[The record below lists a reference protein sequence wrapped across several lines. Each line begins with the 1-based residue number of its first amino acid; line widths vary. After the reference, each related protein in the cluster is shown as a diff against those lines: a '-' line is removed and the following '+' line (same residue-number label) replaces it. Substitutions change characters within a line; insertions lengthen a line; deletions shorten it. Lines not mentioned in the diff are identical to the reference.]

1 MIKSVNKHSYIK
13 GRNGKARARAHINY
27 IAHRGGD
34 DREHGGRKFF
44 DRDRDD
50 IQARDVRQLV
60 NDWTDERGVTI
71 HKLIL
76 SPGMQEVDLKE
87 YTRQLMDKLQH
98 EKGLQLEWRAVIHDN
113 TEHQHAHVAIMGL
126 DKEGHR
132 IRFDRHDYKLLRDCG
147 DNYLDR
153 EHKLERYLDRE
164 IHELLRSREYDR
176 GGDERFQQLVY
187 GASSDCERARR
198 PERQLDKDREQVER
212 DRNRNAERDRREF
225 EQFDKDAKRAVQ
237 ERDQGIGFRPGRQ
250 QRLREQQG
258 RLSDFHADYTG
269 ELAKQSLERTA
280 EKYPEMQED
289 IKRELEH
296 MNELIREDK
305 TNRKPDHELD
315 RLLGSHPLQRDRSQ
329 HRDSWKTFEADRQLS
344 DQQEPQRDRED
355 RERGDELDRGGGL

>member
-113 TEHQHAHVAIMGL
+113 TEHQHAHVVIMGL

-132 IRFDRHDYKLLRDCG
+132 VRLDRHDHKLLRNCG
-147 DNYLDR
+147 DEYLDR

-164 IHELLRSREYDR
+164 IHQLLRSRDYDR
-176 GGDERFQQLVY
+176 GGDERFRQLVY
-187 GASSDCERARR
+187 GTDRERAR
-198 PERQLDKDREQVER
+198 QLDREPDKDRDQQEK

-225 EQFDKDAKRAVQ
+225 ERFDKDAKKAFQ
-237 ERDQGIGFRPGRQ
+237 ERDQSIGFRPGRQ

-258 RLSDFHADYTG
+258 RLSDFHGDYTG
-269 ELAKQSLERTA
+269 AMAEQNLERMA
-280 EKYPEMQED
+280 QQYPEMQED
-289 IKRELEH
+289 IKRELEYMH
-296 MNELIREDK
+296 ELTQEDR
-305 TNRKPDHELD
+305 TSRKRDRELD
-315 RLLGSHPLQRDRSQ
+315 RLLGADSLQQDRSQ
-329 HRDSWKTFEADRQLS
+329 ERHSWKTFEADRQVRDL
-344 DQQEPQRDRED
+344 QEQERDRDD
-355 RERGDELDRGGGL
+355 RERGDELDRGGGFR